1 MSKKNTRTHV
11 KTMTDKEIY
20 NELML
25 DYQVEHEA
33 DTLYENNNNDDEHSL
48 VWSDPEAWN
57 FKDKNKIL
65 SILFGKIQNNG

>member
-25 DYQVEHEA
+25 DYQAEHEA

-48 VWSDPEAWN
+48 VWSDPEA
-57 FKDKNKIL
+57 
-65 SILFGKIQNNG
+65 